1 MIDQKEIQRIGETLK
16 DKYTE
21 SFAAN
26 VALMGCALAVI
37 NCDPETLKDI
47 ISDEHR
53 MAMLLEGYRYA
64 EAKNL
69 AGKYPITPIS
79 RKFLRFDGNQALGLG
94 AILGGCRF
102 MAAYPMTPATSLMN
116 YFANA
121 AKDLP
126 IHFEQAE
133 DEIAAVNMAL
143 GASYAGL
150 RAMTATSGGGFDLMT
165 EGLSLAGMTETPLV
179 VIVSQRPGPSTGLPT
194 RTEQGD
200 LNLLVHAGHGEF
212 PRMIFAPG
220 TIMEAIEIA
229 RDAFDLT
236 DTLQC
241 PVLILTDQYLA
252 DSIQTLEEEVPL
264 SMTQR
269 TCQAYDETY
278 QRYALTGDGLSP
290 LTCPGIG
297 KALVQVDSDE
307 HSEDGHITEDLD
319 LHVRMVDKRMGKT
332 KHMVSRSRKPT
343 FCGEAQA
350 DWMIL
355 SWGSNRQI
363 VEEAVGKINS
373 EGIPLAAL
381 HFGQVYPLF
390 PEMIAEWNLESRKLV
405 CLESNATGQFAGLLK
420 RELGLEIKENLLKYN
435 GECFTVDEVRDQL
448 IKIMEVKP

>member
-1 MIDQKEIQRIGETLK
+1 
-16 DKYTE
+16 
-21 SFAAN
+21 
-26 VALMGCALAVI
+26 
-37 NCDPETLKDI
+37 
-47 ISDEHR
+47 
-53 MAMLLEGYRYA
+53 
-64 EAKNL
+64 
-69 AGKYPITPIS
+69 
-79 RKFLRFDGNQALGLG
+79 
-94 AILGGCRF
+94 
-102 MAAYPMTPATSLMN
+102 
-116 YFANA
+116 
-121 AKDLP
+121 
-126 IHFEQAE
+126 
-133 DEIAAVNMAL
+133 
-143 GASYAGL
+143 
-150 RAMTATSGGGFDLMT
+150 MTATSGGGFDLMT